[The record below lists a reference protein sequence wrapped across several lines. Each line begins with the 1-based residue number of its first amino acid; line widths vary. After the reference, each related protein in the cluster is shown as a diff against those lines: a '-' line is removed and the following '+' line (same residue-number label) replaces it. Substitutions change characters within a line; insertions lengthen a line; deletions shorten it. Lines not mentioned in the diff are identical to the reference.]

1 MEDNVSTARTP
12 IVKSAESRPPAR
24 AAARE
29 KIYLYAIIAGGEDR
43 AYEEAGID
51 RRKVYSIST
60 GPIAAVVSDV
70 VGENVRPERA
80 RLAAHHEVLKKLMA
94 ESTPLP
100 MSFGIVADS
109 PAAVRRMLSRNQHV
123 LLDQLRHVAGKVEM
137 GLRIT
142 WDVDNIFE
150 YFVNTHPELRMAR
163 DSLLGSNCQPTQEQK
178 IEVGRM
184 FDRLLND
191 DREAHA
197 DLAMGI
203 FASHEC
209 EIKRLKCRNE
219 REVMNLACLV
229 GREAVPQFEAGVFE
243 IAKQFDNN
251 FALDYNGPWAP
262 HNFVNVDLEL

>member
-1 MEDNVSTARTP
+1 MSTARTP
-12 IVKSAESRPPAR
+12 IAKSAEKRPPTR
-24 AAARE
+24 AAARG

-51 RRKVYSIST
+51 QSNLYSISM
-60 GPIAAVVSDV
+60 GQIAAVVSDV
-70 VGENVRPERA
+70 VNENVRPERA
-80 RLAAHHEVLKKLMA
+80 RLAAHHQVLKKLMA

-109 PAAVRRMLSRNQHV
+109 PDAVRRMLERNQDV
-123 LLDQLRHVAGKVEM
+123 LLDQLQHVAGTVEM

-142 WDVDNIFE
+142 WDVENIFE
-150 YFVNTHPELRMAR
+150 YFVTTHPELRLAR
-163 DSLLGSNCQPTQEQK
+163 DRLLGSNCQPTQEQK

-184 FDRLLND
+184 FDRLLTD
-191 DREAHA
+191 DREAHS

-203 FASHEC
+203 FASHKC
-209 EIKRLKCRNE
+209 EIKQLKCRNE

-229 GREAVPQFEAGVFE
+229 KREAVPLFEAAVFE

>member
-12 IVKSAESRPPAR
+12 LAKSAEHRLPAR
-24 AAARE
+24 AAARG
-29 KIYLYAIIAGGEDR
+29 KIYLYAIIAGDEDR

-51 RRKVYSIST
+51 QSKLYAISA
-60 GPIAAVVSDV
+60 GHIAAVVSDV

-80 RLAAHHEVLKKLMA
+80 RLAAHHQVLKKLMA

-100 MSFGIVADS
+100 MSFGIVADN
-109 PAAVRRMLSRNQHV
+109 PAAVRRMLARNQDV
-123 LLDQLRHVAGKVEM
+123 LLTQLQHVAGKVEM
-137 GLRIT
+137 GLRVN
-142 WDVDNIFE
+142 WDVGNIFE
-150 YFVNTHPELRMAR
+150 YFVNTHPELRIAR
-163 DSLLGSNCQPTQEQK
+163 DRLLGSNCQPTQEQK

-191 DREAHA
+191 DRETHS
-197 DLAMGI
+197 DLAMEI

-229 GREAVPQFEAGVFE
+229 KREAVPQFEAAVFQ

-262 HNFVNVDLEL
+262 HNFVRVDLEL

>member
-1 MEDNVSTARTP
+1 MSTTRMP
-12 IVKSAESRPPAR
+12 IVKSAENRPPVR

-29 KIYLYAIIAGGEDR
+29 RIYLYAIVAGGEGR
-43 AYEEAGID
+43 VYEATGINQG
-51 RRKVYSIST
+51 KVFSIS
-60 GPIAAVVSDV
+60 GGQVAAVVSGLAD
-70 VGENVRPERA
+70 GNVRPERA

-94 ESTPLP
+94 ETTPLP

-109 PAAVRRMLSRNQHV
+109 PAAVRRMLARNEEV
-123 LLDQLRHVAGKVEM
+123 LLDQLAHVAGKVEM

-142 WDVDNIFE
+142 WDVANIFE
-150 YFVNTHPELRMAR
+150 YFVNVHPELRLER
-163 DSLLGSNCQPTQEQK
+163 DRLLGSNCQPTQEQK

-191 DREAHA
+191 DRDAHA
-197 DLAMGI
+197 DLAMRI
-203 FASHEC
+203 FDSHEC
-209 EIKRLKCRNE
+209 ETKHLKCRNE
-219 REVMNLACLV
+219 REVLNLACLV
-229 GREAVPQFEAGVFE
+229 KREAVPGFEAAVFE

>member
-1 MEDNVSTARTP
+1 MSTARTP
-12 IVKSAESRPPAR
+12 IVKSAENRLPTR
-24 AAARE
+24 AAARG
-29 KIYLYAIIAGGEDR
+29 KVYLYAIIAGGEDR
-43 AYEEAGID
+43 VYEATGINQG
-51 RRKVYSIST
+51 KVYSLST
-60 GPIAAVVSDV
+60 GQIAAVVSDV
-70 VGENVRPERA
+70 TNDNVRPERA

-94 ESTPLP
+94 ETTPLP

-109 PAAVRRMLSRNQHV
+109 PAAVRRMLARNQEV
-123 LLDQLRHVAGKVEM
+123 LLDQLQHVAGKVEM
-137 GLRIT
+137 GLRVS
-142 WDVDNIFE
+142 WDVENIFE
-150 YFVNTHPELRMAR
+150 YFVNTHPELRIAR
-163 DSLLGSNCQPTQEQK
+163 DRLLGSNCPPTQEQK

-191 DREAHA
+191 DREAHS

-203 FASHEC
+203 FASHKC
-209 EIKRLKCRNE
+209 EIKQLKCRNE

-229 GREAVPQFEAGVFE
+229 KREAVPQFEAGVFE

>member
-1 MEDNVSTARTP
+1 MSTARTP
-12 IVKSAESRPPAR
+12 IVKSAENRPPTR
-24 AAARE
+24 AAARG
-29 KIYLYAIIAGGEDR
+29 KIYLYAIIAGDEGR
-43 AYEEAGID
+43 AYDGSGID
-51 RRKVYSIST
+51 QSKLYSIST
-60 GPIAAVVSDV
+60 GDIAAVVSNV

-80 RLAAHHEVLKKLMA
+80 RLAAHHQVLKKLMA

-100 MSFGIVADS
+100 MSFGIVAES
-109 PAAVRRMLSRNQHV
+109 PAAVRRMLARNQDV
-123 LLDQLRHVAGKVEM
+123 LLDQLRHVAGKIEM
-137 GLRIT
+137 GLRVT
-142 WDVDNIFE
+142 WDVENIFE
-150 YFVNTHPELRMAR
+150 YFVNIHPELRMAR
-163 DSLLGSNCQPTQEQK
+163 DRLLGSNCQPTQEQK

-197 DLAMGI
+197 DLAMEI

-209 EIKRLKCRNE
+209 EIKPLKCRNE
-219 REVMNLACLV
+219 RDVMNLACLV

-262 HNFVNVDLEL
+262 HNFVSVDLEL

>member
-1 MEDNVSTARTP
+1 MEDNVSTARSP
-12 IVKSAESRPPAR
+12 LVQSAEHRPPTR
-24 AAARE
+24 AAARG

-51 RRKVYSIST
+51 QSKLYSISARQ
-60 GPIAAVVSDV
+60 IAAVVSDV

-80 RLAAHHEVLKKLMA
+80 RLAAHHQVLKKLMA

-109 PAAVRRMLSRNQHV
+109 PAAVRRMLARNQEV
-123 LLDQLRHVAGKVEM
+123 LLGQLQQVAGKVEM
-137 GLRIT
+137 GLRVT

-150 YFVNTHPELRMAR
+150 YFVNTHPELRIAR
-163 DSLLGSNCQPTQEQK
+163 DRLLGSSCQPTQEQK

-184 FDRLLND
+184 FDRLLKD
-191 DREAHA
+191 DRETYT
-197 DLAMGI
+197 DLATGI

-209 EIKRLKCRNE
+209 ESKRLKCRNE

-262 HNFVNVDLEL
+262 HNFVQVDLEL